1 MLPSDNYEDLQEED
15 YHREAP
21 RRDFRSVV
29 RTGVML
35 YLPIAMLFIS
45 FAALESFK
53 GSDAHMQPTTPTP
66 TTTPSMIL
74 TLFHDQGVNERVPQ
88 VLLVVAYFMATY
100 LQKLTMVA
108 LSPNSQLQVVI
119 EFYVAAFTA
128 IPRQLLLLQLDG
140 WADFL
145 TLQGVYILL
154 RLLLLSS
161 LLNLSPNPNPR

>member
-1 MLPSDNYEDLQEED
+1 
-15 YHREAP
+15 
-21 RRDFRSVV
+21 
-29 RTGVML
+29 
-35 YLPIAMLFIS
+35 
-45 FAALESFK
+45 
-53 GSDAHMQPTTPTP
+53 
-66 TTTPSMIL
+66 
-74 TLFHDQGVNERVPQ
+74 
-88 VLLVVAYFMATY
+88 
-100 LQKLTMVA
+100 MVA

>member
-1 MLPSDNYEDLQEED
+1 VTINRTLTLTLNVTIVSIAVIANRPGERSYQALLPSDNYEDLQEED

-88 VLLVVAYFMATY
+88 VLLVVAYFMATTY
-100 LQKLTMVA
+100 K
-108 LSPNSQLQVVI
+108 
-119 EFYVAAFTA
+119 
-128 IPRQLLLLQLDG
+128 
-140 WADFL
+140 
-145 TLQGVYILL
+145 
-154 RLLLLSS
+154 S
-161 LLNLSPNPNPR
+161 LPWWH